1 MILVY
6 GIGLLLSTP
15 YWFRYKTNI
24 SKNLLTNFTEIH
36 LIQSNLAE
44 TIDRIHLILI
54 TMSYSIPL
62 IILLIVNT
70 LLISVLLKSRRRK
83 LSFGLDDTNEI
94 KTTIILIVIII
105 SFFFCNMP
113 NFIYNMMIMLKKNQK
128 EINTMYLQQWSN
140 FLIILSYSTNFAI
153 YCMFGESFR
162 NAARLLFK
170 KERALEHRSRK
181 RQFSLVETR
190 RPTCL
195 LEQNLLNNKIEN

>member
-1 MILVY
+1 
-6 GIGLLLSTP
+6 
-15 YWFRYKTNI
+15 
-24 SKNLLTNFTEIH
+24 
-36 LIQSNLAE
+36 
-44 TIDRIHLILI
+44 
-54 TMSYSIPL
+54 
-62 IILLIVNT
+62 
-70 LLISVLLKSRRRK
+70 
-83 LSFGLDDTNEI
+83 
-94 KTTIILIVIII
+94 
-105 SFFFCNMP
+105 MP